1 VPTRNPE
8 VDRTAPEGTLLTSD
22 SRRSDVFA
30 EERQQ
35 HIARSVEEH
44 GRARVAELAAM
55 FRVSGV
61 TIRKDLDVLER
72 QGRLQR
78 THGGAVAATRG
89 GAERAFD
96 VRERLQRTEKDA
108 IGRAAAAM
116 VEDGESIALDASTTA
131 LAMARH
137 LRSQRVW
144 LHLTVITNGL
154 RIAEELAGFQG
165 ITVVMP
171 GGFVRWEALSV
182 VGPLGEGIFGKV
194 NIHRAFLGAAGFAL
208 ETGMSDATEEE
219 AQIKRLYVA
228 GAGEVVGLVDHTKW
242 ERAAFATFC
251 PTSELDAVVTDAV
264 APEATVRALRDQ
276 GIDVHQVAVEGR
288 EAPARNGTRSSS
300 ESAR

>member
-8 VDRTAPEGTLLTSD
+8 VDRTAPEGILLTSD

-35 HIARSVEEH
+35 HIARIVEEH
-44 GRARVAELAAM
+44 GRARVAELATM

-96 VRERLQRTEKDA
+96 VRERLQRAEKDA

-116 VEDGESIALDASTTA
+116 VQDGESIALDASTTA

-137 LRSQRVW
+137 LKARRVW

-154 RIAEELAGFQG
+154 RIAEELAGFPG
-165 ITVVMP
+165 IT
-171 GGFVRWEALSV
+171 
-182 VGPLGEGIFGKV
+182 
-194 NIHRAFLGAAGFAL
+194 
-208 ETGMSDATEEE
+208 
-219 AQIKRLYVA
+219 
-228 GAGEVVGLVDHTKW
+228 VGLVDHTKW

-251 PTSELDAVVTDAV
+251 PTAELDAVVTNAG
-264 APEATVRALRDQ
+264 APEAMVRAVRAQD
-276 GIDVHQVAVEGR
+276 IEVFQVVAEGR
-288 EAPARNGTRSSS
+288 EAGRTGSPTTG